1 MRCFLGCFFAL
12 ILVSCSSDKKPPS
25 NIIAEKEM
33 KNILWDVL
41 RAQALAK
48 QYAKAD
54 STLIDSTEIL
64 KLTAKVFKV
73 HGIESEKFDKS
84 YDWYIKHPEV
94 LKTIFDSLYTQ
105 KSRRP
110 EGLQP
115 PGQMKEENKRFE
127 RDRFRSLRAD
137 SINANPQ

>member
-1 MRCFLGCFFAL
+1 MRYFLGCFFAL

-25 NIIAEKEM
+25 DVIGEIEM
-33 KNILWDVL
+33 KNILWDIM
-41 RAQALAK
+41 RAQALAN

-54 STLIDSTEIL
+54 STLNDSTEIL

-73 HGIESEKFDKS
+73 HGIESQQFDKS
-84 YDWYIKHPEV
+84 YDWYVKHPPV

-110 EGLQP
+110 EDLQP

-127 RDRFRSLRAD
+127 RDRFRALRAD

>member
-1 MRCFLGCFFAL
+1 MKYFLGCFLAL

-25 NIIAEKEM
+25 GIIGEIEM

-41 RAQALAK
+41 RAQALAR

-54 STLIDSTEIL
+54 STLNDSTEIV

-73 HGIESEKFDKS
+73 HGIESAEFDKS
-84 YDWYIKHPEV
+84 YDWYVKHPEV

-110 EGLQP
+110 EDLQP
-115 PGQMKEENKRFE
+115 PGQMKEENKPF
-127 RDRFRSLRAD
+127 DRNRSRALRAE
-137 SINANPQ
+137 SIKSNPQ